1 MQLLPGTFN
10 DIKTKKD
17 KKINKNADIFDPES
31 NIRAGCHY
39 LQSCFKKA
47 KELEEARKLPRVFA
61 SIDEA
66 ACFGYIAGAGDIEN
80 AANFSPNTY
89 SRSY

>member
-1 MQLLPGTFN
+1 MQLLPGTFEG
-10 DIKTKKD
+10 IRKKD
-17 KKINKNADIFDPES
+17 SKINADIFDPES

-39 LQSCFKKA
+39 LQSCFIKA
-47 KELEEARKLPRVFA
+47 RDLQKAGIFPLIFESV
-61 SIDEA
+61 DEA
-66 ACFGYIAGAGDIEN
+66 ACFGYIAGAGNIEN